1 MLFIGTQQCPQS
13 AELFHLAARLCL
25 AHQSSDEATRTSDET
40 TPLDDAVQWL
50 EQCVM
55 NFYSVPPESEVDLEL
70 ALILYR

>member
-1 MLFIGTQQCPQS
+1 MPSKCR
-13 AELFHLAARLCL
+13 AVHLAARLCL

-70 ALILYR
+70 TLILYR